1 MKRLQAD
8 YLDPNKIGVVEYQPI
23 DTQQVAGA
31 AGFHKIR
38 RTMQSFRRRLVKSQ
52 EVLLRSH

>member
-23 DTQQVAGA
+23 DAQVVET

-38 RTMQSFRRRLVKSQ
+38 RTMQSFRRRLAKSQ